1 MYFELCSTEW
11 NGSVIRR
18 TTMRRTALGRSSMR
32 LRKLTLATL
41 VIAVA
46 IAIGAWV
53 ASGDTV
59 TAVEFYNTDSGYYF
73 VTADPQEAAMLDADN
88 VVKGWAR
95 TGGQFTAY
103 SYPWPGRTP
112 VCRFVRMPGKPMSS
126 QFLTADANEC
136 AVVKRDPAWTYEKVA
151 FYIPAPS
158 AGSCPASTYPMWR
171 SRFSGSDGDGKY
183 RLTTDLTA
191 YSRMARQGFAP
202 EGVAMCAPVSDAEK
216 EADIVRLLE
225 QSTLG
230 PTEALVREVKAKGIA
245 PWIDEQLSLNVT
257 RYTQYPYTERPQ
269 NNSFSTLCVDDTTP
283 PTTPEKYCHMYKIAP
298 TPVGWEFFRQS
309 KTAPDQLRLRMAHV
323 WHQIFVISDGNGTY
337 VYADFHQRLRD
348 NVFGTFENLLLKFAL
363 SPQLG
368 EYQNWIR
375 NVPEHDGIRPNENF
389 ARELMQLFT
398 IGVNELNDDGTVKL
412 DGNGKLIPTYAQSD
426 IETLARVLTGFSFA
440 PEPGASPDWGGPNY
454 YIGDMIPFDEHHDRG
469 AKRLLKG
476 LIDLPAGS
484 GAMADVRAA
493 IHALVLHPNTPP
505 FISRQLTQKLV
516 TGSPTPSYVAR
527 ITAVFKDNGKGVRGD
542 LAAVTRAIL
551 LDPEARGARK
561 LDPEYGRLR
570 EPVLFWTAM
579 IRGLDITTDGVSP
592 YDMSG
597 QSGQLLFLAP
607 SVFNYY
613 PSDDTLAG
621 SAVPAPEF
629 GIFNTAEF
637 MTRANQ
643 VNELLYNIDKP
654 PADVAPVWGPQPYVV
669 KGTGTLSPPLTA
681 FLPEAGDV
689 NVLVD
694 HLDKLFL
701 HRTMRPAMRKTIVDA
716 VNKIA
721 PENALRRVKLAIQM
735 TLTSIDYQIEK

>member
-1 MYFELCSTEW
+1 LKRGFLA
-11 NGSVIRR
+11 NAILGS
-18 TTMRRTALGRSSMR
+18 A
-32 LRKLTLATL
+32 L
-41 VIAVA
+41 VIALAV
-46 IAIGAWV
+46 AIGAWV
-53 ASGDTV
+53 AYTDIV
-59 TAVEFYNTDSGYYF
+59 TAVEFYNGGLKQYF
-73 VTADPQEAAMLDADN
+73 VTIDPQEAAMLDAGD
-88 VVKGWAR
+88 VVTGWAR
-95 TGGQFTAY
+95 TGGQFTVY
-103 SYPWPGRTP
+103 TYPWPGREP
-112 VCRFVRMPGKPMSS
+112 VCRFVGTQGKAPSS
-126 QFLTADANEC
+126 HFFTADANEC
-136 AVVKRDPAWTYEKVA
+136 ALAKHDPGWTYEKVA
-151 FYIPAPS
+151 FHIPAPS
-158 AGSCPASTYPMWR
+158 AGSCPASTYPVWR
-171 SRFSGSDGDGKY
+171 SRSTDPNGDVNR
-183 RLTTDLTA
+183 RLTPDLTT
-191 YSRMARQGFAP
+191 YSRMAQQGFAP
-202 EGVAMCAPVSDAEK
+202 EGAVMCAPVSDAEK

-225 QSTLG
+225 QSAFG

-269 NNSFSTLCVDDTTP
+269 NSSFSSLCVDDTTP
-283 PTTPEKYCHMYKIAP
+283 PITPEKYCHTYKIAP

-375 NVPEHDGIRPNENF
+375 NVPAHDGIRPNENF

-426 IETLARVLTGFSFA
+426 IETLARILTGFSFA

-476 LIDLPAGS
+476 LIDLPVGN

-493 IHALVLHPNTPP
+493 IRALVLHPNTAP
-505 FISRQLTQKLV
+505 FISRQLIQKLV
-516 TGSPTPSYVAR
+516 TSSPSPGFVTRVV
-527 ITAVFKDNGKGVRGD
+527 AVFKDNGKGVRGD
-542 LAAVTRAIL
+542 LAAVTWAIL

-561 LDPEYGRLR
+561 IDPEYGRLR

-579 IRGLDITTDGVSP
+579 IRGLDITTDGVNP
-592 YDMSG
+592 YMSSG

-613 PSDDTLAG
+613 PSDYTLAG

-629 GIFNTAEF
+629 DIFNSAEF
-637 MTRANQ
+637 LTRANL
-643 VNELLYNIDKP
+643 VNELLYNVDKP
-654 PADVAPVWGPQPYVV
+654 AADVAPAWGPQPYVV
-669 KGTGTLSPPLTA
+669 NATGTLSPSLTA
-681 FLPEAGDV
+681 FLPDAGDV

-694 HLDKLFL
+694 RLDKLFL
-701 HRTMRPAMRKTIVDA
+701 HGTMRPVMRKTIVNA

-721 PENALRRVKLAIQM
+721 PENALRRVKLAIQL
-735 TLTSIDYQIEK
+735 TLTSVDYQMQK

>member
-1 MYFELCSTEW
+1 M
-11 NGSVIRR
+11 
-18 TTMRRTALGRSSMR
+18 
-32 LRKLTLATL
+32 LATL

-46 IAIGAWV
+46 TAIGAWV
-53 ASGDTV
+53 ASSDTV
-59 TAVEFYNTDSGYYF
+59 TAVEFYNSDSGYYL
-73 VTADPQEAAMLDADN
+73 VTADSQETAMLDADN

-103 SYPWPGRTP
+103 RYPWPGRAP
-112 VCRFVRMPGKPMSS
+112 VCRFIRMPGKPMSS

-158 AGSCPASTYPMWR
+158 AGSCPASTSPMWR

-283 PTTPEKYCHMYKIAP
+283 PITPEKYCHMYKIAP
-298 TPVGWEFFRQS
+298 SAVGWEFFRQS

-323 WHQIFVISDGNGTY
+323 WHQILVISDGNGTY

-348 NVFGTFENLLLKFAL
+348 NVFGTFENLLHKFAL

-412 DGNGKLIPTYAQSD
+412 DSNGNLIPTYAQSD

-454 YIGDMIPFDEHHDRG
+454 YIGDMMPFDEHHDRG

-493 IHALVLHPNTPP
+493 IHALVLHPNTAP
-505 FISRQLTQKLV
+505 FISRQLIQKLV
-516 TGSPTPSYVAR
+516 TSSPTPGYVAR
-527 ITAVFKDNGKGVRGD
+527 ITAVFKDNGNGVRGD

-643 VNELLYNIDKP
+643 VNELLFNVDKP
-654 PADVAPVWGPQPYVV
+654 PADVAGCGTQPYVV
-669 KGTGTLSPPLTA
+669 KGHTQPASYRVPA
-681 FLPEAGDV
+681 ECWQRR
-689 NVLVD
+689 VLVD
-694 HLDKLFL
+694 
-701 HRTMRPAMRKTIVDA
+701 
-716 VNKIA
+716 
-721 PENALRRVKLAIQM
+721 
-735 TLTSIDYQIEK
+735 TLTSYSCTDDETRDAQDHRRRRQQDSPRMPCVG

>member
-1 MYFELCSTEW
+1 
-11 NGSVIRR
+11 
-18 TTMRRTALGRSSMR
+18 MR
-32 LRKLTLATL
+32 LPKLTLAAL
-41 VIAVA
+41 VIA
-46 IAIGAWV
+46 IAVTFGVWV
-53 ASGDTV
+53 ANGDTI
-59 TAVEFYNTDSGYYF
+59 TAVEFYNSGLNHYF
-73 VTADPQEAAMLDADN
+73 ITADPQEAAMLDAGN
-88 VVKGWAR
+88 AVKGWAR

-103 SYPWPGRTP
+103 TYPWPGRAP
-112 VCRFVRMPGKPMSS
+112 VCRFVGMPGKVPSS
-126 QFLTADANEC
+126 HFFTADANEC
-136 AVVKRDPAWTYEKVA
+136 ALAKHDPGWTYEKVA

-158 AGSCPASTYPMWR
+158 AGSCQASTYPVWR
-171 SRFSGSDGDGKY
+171 SRFTDPNGDVNH

-191 YSRMARQGFAP
+191 YLRMGRQGFAP
-202 EGVAMCAPVSDAEK
+202 EGVVMCAPVSNAEK
-216 EADIVRLLE
+216 EADTVRLLE

-257 RYTQYPYTERPQ
+257 RYTQYPYIERPQ
-269 NNSFSTLCVDDTTP
+269 NSSFASLCVDDTTP
-283 PTTPEKYCHMYKIAP
+283 PITPEKYCHTYRIAP

-375 NVPEHDGIRPNENF
+375 NVPAHDGIRPNENF

-412 DGNGKLIPTYAQSD
+412 DSNGQLIPTYVQSD

-469 AKRLLKG
+469 AKSLLNG
-476 LIDLPAGS
+476 LIDLPAGN
-484 GAMADVRAA
+484 GAMVDVRAS
-493 IHALVLHPNTPP
+493 IHALTLHPNTPA
-505 FISRQLTQKLV
+505 FIGRQLIQKLV
-516 TGSPTPSYVAR
+516 TSSPTPGYVAR
-527 ITAVFKDNGKGVRGD
+527 VAAVFKDNGEGVRGD

-561 LDPEYGRLR
+561 IDPEYGRLR

-579 IRGLDITTDGVSP
+579 IRGLNITTDGVNP
-592 YDMSG
+592 YLSSG

-613 PSDDTLAG
+613 PSDYTLAG

-629 GIFNTAEF
+629 GIFNSAEF
-637 MTRANQ
+637 LTRANQ
-643 VNELLYNIDKP
+643 VNELLYNVDQP
-654 PADVAPVWGPQPYVV
+654 AADVASMWGPQPYVV
-669 KGTGTLSPPLTA
+669 NATGTLSPPLTA
-681 FLPEAGDV
+681 FLPDAGDV
-689 NVLVD
+689 NALVD
-694 HLDKLFL
+694 RLDKLFL
-701 HRTMRPAMRKTIVDA
+701 HGTMRPSMRKTIVDA

-721 PENALRRVKLAIQM
+721 PENAQRRVKLAINL
-735 TLTSIDYQIEK
+735 TLTSVDYQMQR

>member
-1 MYFELCSTEW
+1 
-11 NGSVIRR
+11 
-18 TTMRRTALGRSSMR
+18 
-32 LRKLTLATL
+32 
-41 VIAVA
+41 
-46 IAIGAWV
+46 
-53 ASGDTV
+53 
-59 TAVEFYNTDSGYYF
+59 
-73 VTADPQEAAMLDADN
+73 
-88 VVKGWAR
+88 
-95 TGGQFTAY
+95 
-103 SYPWPGRTP
+103 
-112 VCRFVRMPGKPMSS
+112 
-126 QFLTADANEC
+126 
-136 AVVKRDPAWTYEKVA
+136 
-151 FYIPAPS
+151 
-158 AGSCPASTYPMWR
+158 
-171 SRFSGSDGDGKY
+171 
-183 RLTTDLTA
+183 
-191 YSRMARQGFAP
+191 MARQGFAP
-202 EGVAMCAPVSDAEK
+202 EGVVMCASVSDAEK
-216 EADIVRLLE
+216 EADIARLLD
-225 QSTLG
+225 QSAFG

-269 NNSFSTLCVDDTTP
+269 NNSFASLCIDDTTSP
-283 PTTPEKYCHMYKIAP
+283 ITPEKYCHMYKIAP
-298 TPVGWEFFRQS
+298 SPVGWEFFRQS

-375 NVPEHDGIRPNENF
+375 NVPAHDGIRPNENF

-412 DGNGKLIPTYAQSD
+412 DGNRKLIPTYAQSD

-476 LIDLPAGS
+476 LIDLPADN

-493 IHALVLHPNTPP
+493 IHTLVLHPNTAP
-505 FISRQLTQKLV
+505 FISRQLIQKLV
-516 TGSPTPSYVAR
+516 TSSPSPGFVTRVV
-527 ITAVFKDNGKGVRGD
+527 AVFKDNGKGVRGD

-561 LDPEYGRLR
+561 IDPEYGRLR

-579 IRGLDITTDGVSP
+579 IRGLDITTDGVTP

-637 MTRANQ
+637 LTRANQ
-643 VNELLYNIDKP
+643 VNELLYNVDKP
-654 PADVAPVWGPQPYVV
+654 AADVALAWGPQPYVV
-669 KGTGTLSPPLTA
+669 NATGTLSPSLTA
-681 FLPEAGDV
+681 FLPDAGDV

-735 TLTSIDYQIEK
+735 TLTSIDYQIQK

>member
-1 MYFELCSTEW
+1 
-11 NGSVIRR
+11 
-18 TTMRRTALGRSSMR
+18 MR
-32 LRKLTLATL
+32 LPKLTLAAL
-41 VIAVA
+41 VIA
-46 IAIGAWV
+46 IAVTFGAWV
-53 ASGDTV
+53 ANGDTV
-59 TAVEFYNTDSGYYF
+59 TAVEFYNSGLNHYF
-73 VTADPQEAAMLDADN
+73 ITADPQEAAMLDAGN
-88 VVKGWAR
+88 AVKGWAR

-103 SYPWPGRTP
+103 TYPWPGRAP
-112 VCRFVRMPGKPMSS
+112 VCRFVGMPGKLPSS
-126 QFLTADANEC
+126 HFFTADANEC
-136 AVVKRDPAWTYEKVA
+136 ALAKHDPGWTYEKVA

-158 AGSCPASTYPMWR
+158 AGSCQASTYPVWR
-171 SRFSGSDGDGKY
+171 SRFTDPNGDVNH

-191 YSRMARQGFAP
+191 YLRMGRQGFAP
-202 EGVAMCAPVSDAEK
+202 EGVVMCTPVSNAEK
-216 EADIVRLLE
+216 EADTVRLLE

-257 RYTQYPYTERPQ
+257 RYTQYPYIERPQ
-269 NNSFSTLCVDDTTP
+269 NSSFASLCVDDTTP
-283 PTTPEKYCHMYKIAP
+283 PITPEKYCHTYRIAP

-375 NVPEHDGIRPNENF
+375 NVPAHDGIRPNENF

-412 DGNGKLIPTYAQSD
+412 DSNGQLIPTYVQSD

-469 AKRLLKG
+469 AKRLLNG
-476 LIDLPAGS
+476 LIDLPAGN
-484 GAMADVRAA
+484 GAMVDVRAS
-493 IHALVLHPNTPP
+493 IHALTLHPNTPA
-505 FISRQLTQKLV
+505 FIGRQLIQKLV
-516 TGSPTPSYVAR
+516 TSSPTPGYVAR
-527 ITAVFKDNGKGVRGD
+527 VAAVFKDNGEGVRGD

-561 LDPEYGRLR
+561 IDPEYGRLR

-579 IRGLDITTDGVSP
+579 IRGLDITTDGVNP
-592 YDMSG
+592 YLSSG

-613 PSDDTLAG
+613 PSDYTLAG

-629 GIFNTAEF
+629 GIFNSAEF
-637 MTRANQ
+637 LTRANQ
-643 VNELLYNIDKP
+643 VNELLYNVDQP
-654 PADVAPVWGPQPYVV
+654 AADVASMWGPQPYVV
-669 KGTGTLSPPLTA
+669 NATGTLSPPLTA
-681 FLPEAGDV
+681 FLPDAGDV
-689 NVLVD
+689 NALVD
-694 HLDKLFL
+694 RLDKLFL
-701 HRTMRPAMRKTIVDA
+701 HGTMRPSMRKTIVDA

-721 PENALRRVKLAIQM
+721 PENAQRRVKLAINL
-735 TLTSIDYQIEK
+735 TLTSVDYQMQR